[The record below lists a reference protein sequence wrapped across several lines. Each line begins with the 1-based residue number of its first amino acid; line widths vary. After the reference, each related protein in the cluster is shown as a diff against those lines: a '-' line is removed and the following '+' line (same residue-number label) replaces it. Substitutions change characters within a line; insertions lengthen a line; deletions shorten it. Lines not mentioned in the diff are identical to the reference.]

1 MTGRVLITGAGMVT
15 AAGVGVEAN
24 LRTLMDGEGAAFAPA
39 RYLHT
44 SLTIPVAEV
53 PLDNNELTARCGL
66 HPSEAHSRTYLLALL
81 AAQEALDSAHIS
93 SAQAGKLGLV
103 AATTGAGIEVIE
115 ACYDTLDQH
124 LAAIPNFSSSNL
136 TDSLARYFGI
146 THPVTTI
153 STACSSSANA
163 LQVAARLIR
172 HGRASRLLVGG
183 MDGLSR
189 FSLNGFNSI
198 EIVSPT
204 GCRPFDASHNGVTL
218 GEGAAFLVLESEQ
231 AAQERGAEVWGE
243 LSGYANRNEAYHPTS
258 SRPDGAGAAETIRA
272 ALAQAGMQPDGV
284 DCINAH
290 GTGTVVNDQSEGN
303 AIVSTLGSGVPVTS
317 TKGFTGHTLAACGA
331 VEAIYSLLSIRHGVI
346 FGNNRVLQPMPEVSL
361 SLPLHTY
368 TASVSTVLSN
378 SFGFGGSNTVLIF
391 AKA

>member
-1 MTGRVLITGAGMVT
+1 M
-15 AAGVGVEAN
+15 
-24 LRTLMDGEGAAFAPA
+24 
-39 RYLHT
+39 
-44 SLTIPVAEV
+44 
-53 PLDNNELTARCGL
+53 
-66 HPSEAHSRTYLLALL
+66 
-81 AAQEALDSAHIS
+81 
-93 SAQAGKLGLV
+93 
-103 AATTGAGIEVIE
+103 
-115 ACYDTLDQH
+115 
-124 LAAIPNFSSSNL
+124 
-136 TDSLARYFGI
+136 
-146 THPVTTI
+146 
-153 STACSSSANA
+153 
-163 LQVAARLIR
+163 
-172 HGRASRLLVGG
+172 
-183 MDGLSR
+183 
-189 FSLNGFNSI
+189 
-198 EIVSPT
+198 
-204 GCRPFDASHNGVTL
+204 
-218 GEGAAFLVLESEQ
+218 LESEQ

-346 FGNNRVLQPMPEVSL
+346 FGNNRVLQPMPEVPL

-391 AKA
+391 TKA